1 MEIKIPKITVGIKD
15 AIKDPEARCNRKAQE
30 IAVKNAWAAI
40 YTAVASGD
48 SDIAYWGDK
57 PVIRPGFYSFMRYA
71 LHRSPKQDGFLQ
83 LSVMEIRNGET
94 IPTSDSQ
101 HDNVEDF
108 ISRRAWGTRCRNS
121 NNIIYKL
128 PTRWDTPGER
138 REGYVI
144 RKPHGR
150 KIQSC

>member
-1 MEIKIPKITVGIKD
+1 MVIKIPEIAISIKD
-15 AIKDPEARCNRKAQE
+15 AIKNKNLREERKEQENAARS
-30 IAVKNAWAAI
+30 AWEAI

-48 SDIAYWGDK
+48 SSIAYWDDK

-83 LSVMEIRNGET
+83 LSVMEIWNGDI

-108 ISRRAWGTRCRNS
+108 ISRRVWTFGA
-121 NNIIYKL
+121 
-128 PTRWDTPGER
+128 DA
-138 REGYVI
+138 VI
-144 RKPHGR
+144 LM
-150 KIQSC
+150 